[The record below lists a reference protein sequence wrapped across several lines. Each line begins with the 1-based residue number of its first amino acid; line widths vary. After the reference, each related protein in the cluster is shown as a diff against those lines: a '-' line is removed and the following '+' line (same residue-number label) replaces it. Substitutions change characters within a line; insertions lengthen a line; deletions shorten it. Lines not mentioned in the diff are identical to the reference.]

1 MDLYES
7 QHVLDHW
14 DQNIADHGVSCVQN
28 KTADEAAQEG
38 PNAKVVAAT
47 DTVFI
52 GNKAGYQSNNKDL
65 RAGIAGANAAAGLPQ
80 AYIPGKSM
88 VAVAAGTYKG
98 QNAIALGMSRISDNG
113 KVIIKLTGNTN
124 SRGDFGASIGAGYQW

>member
-1 MDLYES
+1 
-7 QHVLDHW
+7 
-14 DQNIADHGVSCVQN
+14 
-28 KTADEAAQEG
+28 
-38 PNAKVVAAT
+38 
-47 DTVFI
+47 
-52 GNKAGYQSNNKDL
+52 
-65 RAGIAGANAAAGLPQ
+65 
-80 AYIPGKSM
+80 M

>member
-1 MDLYES
+1 MVASYMNYNKKIAKSGDNY
-7 QHVLDHW
+7 
-14 DQNIADHGVSCVQN
+14 NILNNRIN
-28 KTADEAAQEG
+28 KVD
-38 PNAKVVAAT
+38 
-47 DTVFI
+47 
-52 GNKAGYQSNNKDL
+52 KDL